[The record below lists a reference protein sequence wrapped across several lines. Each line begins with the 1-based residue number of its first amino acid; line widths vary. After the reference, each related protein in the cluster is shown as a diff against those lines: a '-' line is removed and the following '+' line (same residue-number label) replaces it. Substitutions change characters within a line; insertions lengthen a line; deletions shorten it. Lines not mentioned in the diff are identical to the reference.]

1 MAREENNNPT
11 PDQDPLTIGE
21 LISLQEAAEYAG
33 LTYKTLL
40 TYARKGRL
48 RAKRIGWM
56 WVTTKASIDEYM
68 ASRSLENIPHKY
80 RNRS

>member
-1 MAREENNNPT
+1 MTDETNDPQFAP
-11 PDQDPLTIGE
+11 DPLTIGE
-21 LISLQEAAEYAG
+21 LIPLQEAAVYAG

-56 WVTTKASIDEYM
+56 WVTTKASIDEYL

-80 RNRS
+80 RKPS